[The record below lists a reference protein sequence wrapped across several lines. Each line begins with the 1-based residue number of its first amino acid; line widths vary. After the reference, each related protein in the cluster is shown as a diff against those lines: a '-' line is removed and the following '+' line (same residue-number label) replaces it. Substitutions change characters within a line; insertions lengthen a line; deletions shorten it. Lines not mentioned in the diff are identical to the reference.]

1 MTRAQFAAD
10 LASAPPQA
18 QKWGQHILKNLSIIE
33 NPKTGENDR
42 EFARAALARNYAQF
56 ERLRDAGI

>member
-1 MTRAQFAAD
+1 MTRTQFAKD

-33 NPKTGENDR
+33 NPRTGENDR
-42 EFARAALARNYAQF
+42 EAARVQLGKNLAKFEALR
-56 ERLRDAGI
+56 AGT